1 MPEQDYIDRILYF
14 KIGDV
19 YMFWYFVV
27 LLVLYF
33 LVNIAV
39 GVIIEIKRRK

>member
-14 KIGDV
+14 KIGDI
-19 YMFWYFVV
+19 YLFCYFVT

-33 LVNIAV
+33 LANIAV
-39 GVIIEIKRRK
+39 GVIIEIKRRG